1 MKIRPLAQ
9 PDIVSIER
17 IIAIVAEEDET
28 MNSGELDEG
37 TYALDSVGR
46 VWRLVETVSGLVS
59 EFTESDGIKRRRAK
73 RTSKGT

>member
-17 IIAIVAEEDET
+17 IIAIVAEEDEI